1 MPPGTCHM
9 WDHAAQCAQIGAMI
23 FLYFPILHPYWTP
36 VKRSAWGIAPG
47 GRGGLGSLLYVNPVP
62 CQQSTS
68 NSCCL
73 AVVNNVPLHPI
84 ASLCMLVDGPLASVC
99 PSCDRTVPM
108 VLWATDE
115 PLFFLSFVLPAACAH
130 VQ

>member
-1 MPPGTCHM
+1 MHTFCFSPFFSSLPHFPPHLCRALSGPTHRGPHYGM
-9 WDHAAQCAQIGAMI
+9 GN
-23 FLYFPILHPYWTP
+23 LYWTP

-47 GRGGLGSLLYVNPVP
+47 
-62 CQQSTS
+62 QSRS
-68 NSCCL
+68 SSCCL

-99 PSCDRTVPM
+99 PSCDRKVPM

-115 PLFFLSFVLPAACAH
+115 PIFFLSFVLPAACAH